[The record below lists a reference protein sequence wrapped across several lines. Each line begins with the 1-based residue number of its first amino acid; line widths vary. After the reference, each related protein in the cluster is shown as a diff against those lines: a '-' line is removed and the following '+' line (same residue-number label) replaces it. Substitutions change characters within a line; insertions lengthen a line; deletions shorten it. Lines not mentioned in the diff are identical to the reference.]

1 MRPAMNPP
9 ALNVLAV
16 RKLAHR
22 KGYKVERTA
31 TVNDRRYVAIYDAKG
46 TAVDG
51 ASRGVG
57 FTLAEA
63 KRLLEA
69 MPDRPGR

>member
-1 MRPAMNPP
+1 MEAPS
-9 ALNVLAV
+9 LNVLAI
-16 RKLAHR
+16 RKLAHL
-22 KGYKVERTA
+22 KGYRVERTA
-31 TVNDRRYVAIYDAKG
+31 TVKDRRYVAIYDAKG

>member
-1 MRPAMNPP
+1 MDMP
-9 ALNVLAV
+9 ALNVLTIQKIAY
-16 RKLAHR
+16 R

-31 TVNDRRYVAIYDAKG
+31 TIKERRYVAIYDVAG
-46 TAVDG
+46 RALDG

-69 MPDRPGR
+69 LPDRVGR